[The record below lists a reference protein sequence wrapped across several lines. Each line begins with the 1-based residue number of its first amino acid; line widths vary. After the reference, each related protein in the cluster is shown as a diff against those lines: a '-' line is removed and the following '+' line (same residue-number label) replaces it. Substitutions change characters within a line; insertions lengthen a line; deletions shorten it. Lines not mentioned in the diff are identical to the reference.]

1 MLNKDEI
8 SSLEAIFSLAR
19 VQLTTTR
26 QDHKN
31 DLVQLLNFEISILEK
46 LSPKEEKVP
55 DLKPLED

>member
-26 QDHKN
+26 PYHKN
-31 DLVQLLNFEISILEK
+31 DLVQLLNFEMSIL
-46 LSPKEEKVP
+46 
-55 DLKPLED
+55 

>member
-26 QDHKN
+26 PDHKN
-31 DLVQLLNFEISILEK
+31 DLVQLLNFEMSILEK